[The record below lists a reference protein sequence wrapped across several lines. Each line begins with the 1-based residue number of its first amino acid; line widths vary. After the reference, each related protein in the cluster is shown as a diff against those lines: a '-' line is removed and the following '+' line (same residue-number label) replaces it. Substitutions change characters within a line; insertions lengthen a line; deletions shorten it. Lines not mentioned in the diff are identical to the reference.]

1 MGGSVTKLNNTLDSR
16 PELSCSCAMSNCAYC
31 NNVYSDPRI
40 LNCLHSF
47 CKKCITQL
55 QQDEETTSIVC
66 PACNESNPLPEG
78 GVSYLPTNIRLREK
92 AEEDKI
98 KQKVTTDVPVP
109 CDSCEDDQAGSS
121 IAYCNDCQDFLCEEC
136 WKAHQKVRSCRSHS
150 SILLKESAIS
160 KVDMPVNKVD
170 TPMSSSDNDTKCID
184 HTLPLKYYCTQCS
197 IPVCAECSVTA
208 HNGHPVCE
216 LSNQAEKSKL
226 ALRNITEK
234 LKVYGQCL
242 ETTIPAIDKRKQ
254 VVESQT
260 SKVENKIKQAF
271 AKLYELIRKREEALL
286 QECNEIAIAKE
297 TRLTLHQER
306 IQELLACLNLWC
318 SLSSIA
324 TNEYTDVQL
333 LSIARTLLNRATSL
347 QEQFTNTP
355 TDVCETACITAEV
368 NTDSLIAMVAE
379 VGSVVD
385 SSPSSNNT
393 TVIIPRTKLGIG
405 AEMKVTVVSRDRSGK
420 WLDEGGSIVRCSLR
434 YNGGK
439 CVECCVNDNDDG
451 TYTVTIQSKILGQ
464 HQLSITINGQVIQG
478 SPFRLEVVPQGDYRN
493 VNDPVQVVNDAGS
506 PRYIAF
512 SDDGNMFVT
521 DSGSCIRVYDRTG
534 QWQTTIGSKGDG
546 ELQFN
551 VPRGLAIGGDV
562 IYVAENKGQR
572 IHKLTT
578 GGEFLGTYGKKGT
591 SAGKLTD
598 PYAIG
603 ISPDGKMYV
612 SDCRNRGSRVQAF
625 NPDWSLSHVIDIG
638 GGPEGLAFDLSGN
651 VHVACSSNSV
661 SVFSPNGDLIRQYDH
676 KHLSDPTD
684 IAIDSSGYSIVLNYG
699 SGLLS
704 IFDPKGQFIRS
715 IGEHTNPWSVAIS
728 PTDGSIWLSGDT
740 KLVKY

>member
-1 MGGSVTKLNNTLDSR
+1 
-16 PELSCSCAMSNCAYC
+16 MSNCVYC
-31 NNVYSDPRI
+31 NNVYSDPKI

-47 CKKCITQL
+47 CKECITKL

-66 PACNESNPLPEG
+66 PTCNESNPLPEG
-78 GVSYLPTNIRLREK
+78 GVSYLPSNIRLREK

-136 WKAHQKVRSCRSHS
+136 WKAHQKLRLSRSHS
-150 SILLKESAIS
+150 SILLKESSIS
-160 KVDMPVNKVD
+160 KVDMP
-170 TPMSSSDNDTKCID
+170 TASSTDNNSKCFD
-184 HTLPLKYYCTQCS
+184 HMLPLKYYCTQCS
-197 IPVCAECSVTA
+197 IHVCAECSVIA

-226 ALRNITEK
+226 VLRNITKK
-234 LKVYGQCL
+234 LNVYEQCL

-254 VVESQT
+254 VVESRR
-260 SKVENKIKQAF
+260 SKAKNIIKQAF
-271 AKLYELIRKREEALL
+271 AKLNELIRKREEALL

-297 TRLTLHQER
+297 TRLTLQQER
-306 IQELLACLNLWC
+306 IQELLACLNLCC

-347 QEQFTNTP
+347 QEQVTNTP

-368 NTDSLIAMVAE
+368 NTDSLIAMVVE

-385 SSPSSNNT
+385 SSPCSNNT
-393 TVIIPRTKLGIG
+393 TVIIPRTKLGVG

-420 WLDEGGSIVRCSLR
+420 RLDEGVSIVRCSLR
-434 YNGGK
+434 CNGGK

-478 SPFRLEVVPQGDYRN
+478 SPFRLEVVPQRDYRN
-493 VNDPVQVVNDAGS
+493 INDPVQVVNDAGS

-512 SDDGNMFVT
+512 SDDGSMFVT
-521 DSGSCIRVYDRTG
+521 DSSNCIHMYDSTG
-534 QWQTTIGSKGDG
+534 QWQTTIGSEGDG

-551 VPRGLAIGGDV
+551 APYGLAIGGDV
-562 IYVAENKGQR
+562 IYVAENEGHR

-591 SAGKLTD
+591 SAGQLTD

-603 ISPDGKMYV
+603 ISPDGKIYV
-612 SDCRNRGSRVQAF
+612 SDCRSRVQAF
-625 NPDWSLSHVIDIG
+625 NPDWSLSHVIDIDG
-638 GGPEGLAFDLSGN
+638 DPEGLAFDLSGN
-651 VHVACSSNSV
+651 VHVTCRCSNSV

-676 KHLSDPTD
+676 
-684 IAIDSSGYSIVLNYG
+684 I
-699 SGLLS
+699 S
-704 IFDPKGQFIRS
+704 IF
-715 IGEHTNPWSVAIS
+715 
-728 PTDGSIWLSGDT
+728 
-740 KLVKY
+740 LVPLI

>member
-1 MGGSVTKLNNTLDSR
+1 
-16 PELSCSCAMSNCAYC
+16 MSNCVYC

-47 CKKCITQL
+47 CKECITKL

-66 PACNESNPLPEG
+66 PTCNESNPLPEG
-78 GVSYLPTNIRLREK
+78 GVSYLPSNIRLRVK

-121 IAYCNDCQDFLCEEC
+121 TIAYCNDCQDFLCEEC

-150 SILLKESAIS
+150 SILLKESSIS
-160 KVDMPVNKVD
+160 KVVMPVNKVD
-170 TPMSSSDNDTKCID
+170 TPMSSTDNNSKCFD
-184 HTLPLKYYCTQCS
+184 HMLLLKFYCTQCS
-197 IPVCAECSVTA
+197 IPVCAECSVIA

-216 LSNQAEKSKL
+216 LSNEAEKSKL

-234 LKVYGQCL
+234 LNVYEQCL

-254 VVESQT
+254 VVESRR
-260 SKVENKIKQAF
+260 SKVENIIKQAF

-297 TRLTLHQER
+297 TRLTLQQECT
-306 IQELLACLNLWC
+306 QELLACLNLCC

-347 QEQFTNTP
+347 QEQVTNTP

-385 SSPSSNNT
+385 SSPCSNNT

-405 AEMKVTVVSRDRSGK
+405 AVMKVTVVSRDRSGK
-420 WLDEGGSIVRCSLR
+420 RLDEGGSMVRCSLR
-434 YNGGK
+434 CNGGK
-439 CVECCVNDNDDG
+439 YVECCVNDNDDG

-493 VNDPVQVVNDAGS
+493 INDPVQVINAGG
-506 PRYIAF
+506 PLYIAF

-521 DSGSCIRVYDRTG
+521 DSGGCIRVYDSTG
-534 QWQTTIGSKGDG
+534 QRQTTIGSKGDG

-551 VPRGLAIGGDV
+551 KPYGLAIGGDV
-562 IYVAENKGQR
+562 IYVAENISHR

-578 GGEFLGTYGKKGT
+578 GGEFLGTYGEEGT
-591 SAGKLTD
+591 SAGQLTD

-603 ISPDGKMYV
+603 ISPDGKIYV
-612 SDCRNRGSRVQAF
+612 SDCGNRVQAF

-638 GGPEGLAFDLSGN
+638 GDPEGLAFDLSDN
-651 VHVACSSNSV
+651 VHVTCRCSNSV
-661 SVFSPNGDLIRQYDH
+661 SVFSPNGDLIRQYDNM
-676 KHLSDPTD
+676 HLSGPTD
-684 IAIDSSGYSIVLNYG
+684 IAIDSSGYSIVLNYNSG
-699 SGLLS
+699 SLS
-704 IFDPKGQFIRS
+704 IFDQKGQFIRS
-715 IGEHTNPWSVAIS
+715 IGEHTKSWSVAIS
-728 PTDGSIWLSGDT
+728 PTDGSIWLSDNTNGR
-740 KLVKY
+740 LIKY